1 MMQHTFEAFR
11 HERLS
16 LLDPRGIDLLQGRQ
30 WLLAC
35 TDHKAPDIHL
45 HSVITLQLA
54 MVQRNCLSLVPAAKD
69 LAQAALQL
77 NLNCKLLQSD
87 DR

>member
-16 LLDPRGIDLLQGRQ
+16 LLDLRGIDLLQGRQ

-35 TDHKAPDIHL
+35 TDPKAPDIHL
-45 HSVITLQLA
+45 HSAITLQLA
-54 MVQRNCLSLVPAAKD
+54 MVQPNSLSFVPAGKD

-77 NLNCKLLQSD
+77 PLSCALLQSD
-87 DR
+87 DH